1 MKTGRPL
8 LLPERLDTL
17 DLASIM
23 EIENSL
29 SSFTSNNKK
38 FYWHTQIRQSLFR
51 QRLFCSGFAKVAT
64 HQCFP
69 LYGNFLVLSSVSSL
83 SHKREATAN

>member
-29 SSFTSNNKK
+29 SSFTSNNKNFTGTLK
-38 FYWHTQIRQSLFR
+38 
-51 QRLFCSGFAKVAT
+51 FAKVYFAKGYFVVDSPKL
-64 HQCFP
+64 QP
-69 LYGNFLVLSSVSSL
+69 ANVSLYTVYGILI
-83 SHKREATAN
+83 T